1 MNIDQV
7 NAWNANA
14 ENIGFARIHYEP
26 YWEEGKFQI
35 PKHYIYVGDLGTFDP
50 DATFDISDETTW
62 Q

>member
-14 ENIGFARIHYEP
+14 ENIGFERIHYEP

-35 PKHYIYVGDLGTFDP
+35 PKHYIEVEDHDP
-50 DATFDISDETTW
+50 DAPFDITDGTW
-62 Q
+62 V